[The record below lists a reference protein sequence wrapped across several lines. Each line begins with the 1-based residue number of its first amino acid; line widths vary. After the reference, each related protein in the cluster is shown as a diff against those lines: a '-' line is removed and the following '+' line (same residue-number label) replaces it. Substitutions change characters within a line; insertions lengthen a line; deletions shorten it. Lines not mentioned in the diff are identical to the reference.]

1 MKGPPLPSSSNER
14 GEGANFEGAG
24 EREGEAAEEGIF
36 VKVPSDLMTPGWMC
50 LKKLR
55 FMDSKSLMLNFCT
68 RSGVITDS
76 VVSQLSAYSRFTA
89 GVLWSCAK
97 WSPEESYR

>member
-1 MKGPPLPSSSNER
+1 MKGPPFSSSS
-14 GEGANFEGAG
+14 FEGAD
-24 EREGEAAEEGIF
+24 EREGEGAEEGIL

-76 VVSQLSAYSRFTA
+76 VVSQFSAYSRLPP
-89 GVLWSCAK
+89 GVLCSCAK